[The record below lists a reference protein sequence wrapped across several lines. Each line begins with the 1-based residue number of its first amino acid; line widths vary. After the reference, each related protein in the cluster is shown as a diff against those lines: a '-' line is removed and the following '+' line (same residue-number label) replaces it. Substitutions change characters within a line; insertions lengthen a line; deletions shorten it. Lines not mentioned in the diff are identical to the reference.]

1 MSIAARECC
10 QIVMVQFGLL
20 GQSPQVSVAILL
32 DNFVS
37 SAAQIK
43 REEERSLANE
53 YRRVEEGL
61 NPLLRLILH
70 LAQACFTEC
79 LPC

>member
-1 MSIAARECC
+1 M
-10 QIVMVQFGLL
+10 
-20 GQSPQVSVAILL
+20 AILL

-43 REEERSLANE
+43 REDDQCLADE

-61 NPLLRLILH
+61 NPLLRLVLH
-70 LAQACFTEC
+70 LAQA
-79 LPC
+79 